1 MLQASKVEVRQV
13 DFNAEFITRMLPRL
27 EWPVVKQAAVTVR
40 NAWIHEI
47 YYMNTYSSLDMAMQY
62 QMYSQVNKNVMK
74 TSLRQLIIY

>member
-40 NAWIHEI
+40 NAWIHKI
-47 YYMNTYSSLDMAMQY
+47 YYMNTLAWTWRCDTRCTP
-62 QMYSQVNKNVMK
+62 K
-74 TSLRQLIIY
+74 